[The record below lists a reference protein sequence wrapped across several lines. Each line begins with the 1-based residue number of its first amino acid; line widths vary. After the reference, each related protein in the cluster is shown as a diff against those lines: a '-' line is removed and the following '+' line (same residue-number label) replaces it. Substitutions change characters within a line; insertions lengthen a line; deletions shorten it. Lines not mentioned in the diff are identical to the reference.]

1 MELTGAVECVD
12 INVARPTL
20 FYLVHLHGCSVSW
33 RLRPDFFLRPQ
44 FLDDP
49 LPVWM
54 HIHGALFTR
63 WYFVAILQSW
73 LVLKKKLVLHREL
86 GVVPV
91 IIVISGFIL
100 TYVAVAYLDATGQH
114 LTGGAGFS
122 SVLTS
127 AFTCCFLVGVYFR
140 QKPEINKRLI
150 VLATAVLTVPD
161 FDRLIR
167 IIVPPNIPTFTE
179 KNAQTIVQFFAAG
192 FVIYMIYRDIKQF
205 KRPSLGIPLA
215 FVCFFVGALSA
226 PCLWTPRCGLQLWS
240 RLHQPPL
247 RGFPFRIRAV

>member
-1 MELTGAVECVD
+1 
-12 INVARPTL
+12 
-20 FYLVHLHGCSVSW
+20 
-33 RLRPDFFLRPQ
+33 
-44 FLDDP
+44 
-49 LPVWM
+49 M
-54 HIHGALFTR
+54 HIHGVLFTL

-73 LVLKKKLVLHREL
+73 LILKNKQVLHREL
-86 GVVPV
+86 GVVAV

-127 AFTCCFLVGVYFR
+127 AFTCCVLVGVYFR
-140 QKPEINKRLI
+140 RKPEIHKRLM
-150 VLATAVLTVPD
+150 VLATAVLTVPG

-167 IIVPPNIPTFTE
+167 LIVQPNIPTFTAE
-179 KNAQTIVQFFAAG
+179 NAQTIVRFFAAG

-215 FVCFFVGALSA
+215 CVCFFVGGTFGTVFVDTEMWAAIVASFAPSA
-226 PCLWTPRCGLQLWS
+226 TAGVPVP
-240 RLHQPPL
+240 H
-247 RGFPFRIRAV
+247 

>member
-1 MELTGAVECVD
+1 MQTPKSQDRFYFISFIVMAVLRLGGFV
-12 INVARPTL
+12 PT
-20 FYLVHLHGCSVSW
+20 
-33 RLRPDFFLRPQ
+33 FFLRSQ
-44 FLDDP
+44 FFDDP

-54 HIHGALFTR
+54 HIHGALFTL

-73 LVLKKKLVLHREL
+73 LILKNKQVLHREL
-86 GVVPV
+86 GVVAV

-127 AFTCCFLVGVYFR
+127 AFTCCVLVGVYFR
-140 QKPEINKRLI
+140 RKPEIHKRLM
-150 VLATAVLTVPD
+150 VLATAVLTVPG

-167 IIVPPNIPTFTE
+167 LIVQPNIPTFTAE
-179 KNAQTIVQFFAAG
+179 NAQTIVRFFAAG

-215 FVCFFVGALSA
+215 FVCFFVGGTFGTVFVDTEMWAAIVASFAPSA
-226 PCLWTPRCGLQLWS
+226 TAGVPVP
-240 RLHQPPL
+240 H
-247 RGFPFRIRAV
+247 